1 VWVLKYAPRSIKKEN
16 NFGQLEHLKLKGFK
30 IKIISVFCRDQSVF
44 RESYYGI
51 EHNSNGIEHISN
63 GIEHISDGIEH
74 ISNGRTHQQR

>member
-1 VWVLKYAPRSIKKEN
+1 MWVLKCAPRSSKKGN
-16 NFGQLEHLKLKGFK
+16 DFGQLEHLKLEGFK

-63 GIEHISDGIEH
+63 GIEHISGDKCN
-74 ISNGRTHQQR
+74 NGGA

>member
-1 VWVLKYAPRSIKKEN
+1 
-16 NFGQLEHLKLKGFK
+16 LKLKGFK

-63 GIEHISDGIEH
+63 GIEHISGDKCN
-74 ISNGRTHQQR
+74 NGGA